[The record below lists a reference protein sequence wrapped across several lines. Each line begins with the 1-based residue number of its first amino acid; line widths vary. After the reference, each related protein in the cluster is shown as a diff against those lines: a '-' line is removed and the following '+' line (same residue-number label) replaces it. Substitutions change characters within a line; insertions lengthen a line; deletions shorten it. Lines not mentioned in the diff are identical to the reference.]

1 MITIKH
7 IARKAGVTIGT
18 VDRVLHGRGRVAKKT
33 ASRVMRI
40 VTSTGYRTNVFARNL
55 VRSRT
60 WKFAVLMPRRTQD
73 SGYWGLA
80 AQGVNRAQSELSA
93 YHVETPVFE
102 FNRFSSRSFEKAC
115 ADVLHYKPDGLLIA
129 PVLPEQA
136 TGFIKQL
143 DNAVP
148 YVFFDSTI
156 PDAQPLTRIG
166 QDAYQSGR
174 LAARLMSMIVPRGS
188 TIAVLR
194 EYPAVF
200 HISERTRGFAEF
212 FSHRAGYPLIFQDEN
227 RGINAASVRGIMER
241 LHPSAG
247 RIKGIFVAN
256 ASVHYI
262 SEYIAAEKLDIRI
275 IGYDAIPRNL
285 PGVRNGSI
293 DFLIS
298 QRPQVQ
304 TWRGISALYQRLA
317 LNQTCPE
324 HIVAPIDVLTKE
336 NIDHYE
342 I

>member
-40 VTSTGYRTNVFARNL
+40 VASTGYRTNVFARNL

-60 WKFAVLMPRRTQD
+60 WKFSVLMPRHTQD

-93 YHVETPVFE
+93 YHVETPIVE
-102 FNRFSSRSFEKAC
+102 FDRFSSRSFERAC
-115 ADVLHYKPDGLLIA
+115 AQVLRSKPDGLLIA

-136 TGFIKQL
+136 AGFIKRL

-174 LAARLMSMIVPRGS
+174 LAARLMSMIVPQGS

-194 EYPAVF
+194 EYPDVY
-200 HISERTRGFAEF
+200 HIVERTRGFSEF
-212 FSHRAGYPLIFQDEN
+212 FSDRAGYTLNFQDETAEIKASSL
-227 RGINAASVRGIMER
+227 RGTMER
-241 LHPSAG
+241 MRANVG
-247 RIKGIFVAN
+247 RIDGIFIAN

-262 SEYIAAEKLDIRI
+262 AEHIAAERLDVRI

-285 PGVRNGSI
+285 PGVRSGAI

-304 TWRGISALYQRLA
+304 TWRGISILYQHLA
-317 LNQTCPE
+317 LNQKCPD
-324 HIVAPIDVLTKE
+324 HIVAPIDVITKE

-342 I
+342 V